1 MLRSPAMVLFSAWI
15 LARVVAFVAGVY
27 IVLATLASSL
37 QTVILPRAVQS
48 RLSRV
53 IFLSLRNLFD
63 LAAGRNAT
71 YERRDEVL
79 ALYGP
84 LSLLTLLATWIVL
97 VIAAYTLMFWAVQG
111 ESLWSAFQLSG
122 SSVFTLGFAAPAH
135 LGTTLLVLSEAG
147 IGLIELALLITY
159 MPSLYSAFQRRESLV
174 SLLEVRAGS
183 PPSGVEL
190 LLRFQRI
197 HGLGHL
203 TEEVFEAWETWF
215 IDVEESHT
223 SMAALPFFRS
233 PQPDRSWI
241 TAAGAVLDGAALLRS
256 SIDIEKDAHVD
267 LCLRAG
273 YLSLRRV
280 ADSFRITYDARPG
293 PDDPI
298 QLSREEFDEAY
309 DELAAGGVPMIPD
322 RDQCWR
328 DFRGWR
334 VNYDTVLIKLTTL
347 LSAPYARWSSDRAI
361 MTYGSALSQAVRRPF
376 AARHLRR

>member
-1 MLRSPAMVLFSAWI
+1 MLVAAFWVAVRI
-15 LARVVAFVAGVY
+15 LAFAAGVY
-27 IVLATLASSL
+27 IVVVTLASSL
-37 QTVILPRAVQS
+37 KTVILPRGVQS

-63 LAAGRNAT
+63 LFAGKDAT

-79 ALYGP
+79 SLYGP
-84 LSLLTLLATWIVL
+84 LSLLALLTTWLILIIAGYTLL
-97 VIAAYTLMFWAVQG
+97 FWAVQ
-111 ESLWSAFQLSG
+111 EDSFWTAFQLSG
-122 SSVFTLGFAAPAH
+122 SSVFTLGFERPPTVA
-135 LGTTLLVLSEAG
+135 TTLLVLSEAG

-174 SLLEVRAGS
+174 SLLEVRAGA

-190 LLRFQRI
+190 LLRFHRI
-197 HGLGHL
+197 HGLAHL
-203 TEEVFEAWETWF
+203 TEEVWETWETWF
-215 IDVEESHT
+215 VDIEETHT
-223 SMAALPFFRS
+223 SMPALPFFRS

-241 TAAGAVLDGAALLRS
+241 TAAGAVLDGAALLNS
-256 SIDIEKDAHVD
+256 SIAMKKEPHID

-280 ADSFRITYDARPG
+280 ADSFRISYELSPA

-298 QLSREEFDEAY
+298 QVSRAEFDEAY
-309 DELAAGGVPMIPD
+309 DELAAGGLRMKPN

-328 DFRGWR
+328 DFSGWR

-347 LSAPYARWSSDRAI
+347 LSAPYARWSSDRAL
-361 MTYGSALSQAVRRPF
+361 MSYGTALSRSIRRPL
-376 AARHLRR
+376 ARPQRKL